1 MSQTQNQSEDLSRE
15 YIRDLLVSD
24 IDSADNPLP
33 NSIKDLLS
41 QDYPLAN
48 LTSADRKYF
57 RLMSANI
64 KIFATERYPTSK
76 SWQSGALGAA
86 LLDDPT
92 FEREPLPSVS
102 RTKIESALLDHF
114 ARTSRGVDGWQQDKF
129 SESIQTNRVEDNR
142 GDKAEKSGSILDRI

>member
-24 IDSADNPLP
+24 IDDADNPLP
-33 NSIKDLLS
+33 NSISDLLS

-64 KIFATERYPTSK
+64 KIFATERYPTPK

-92 FEREPLPSVS
+92 IEREPLPSVS
-102 RTKIESALLDHF
+102 RQRIKSALMDIY
-114 ARTSRGVDGWQQDKF
+114 ARTSR
-129 SESIQTNRVEDNR
+129 SIGGGHQVKIST
-142 GDKAEKSGSILDRI
+142 